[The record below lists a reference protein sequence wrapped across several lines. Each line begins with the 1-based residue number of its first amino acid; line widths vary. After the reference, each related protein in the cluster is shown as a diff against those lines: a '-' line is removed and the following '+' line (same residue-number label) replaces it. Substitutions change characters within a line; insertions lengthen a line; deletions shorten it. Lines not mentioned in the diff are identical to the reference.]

1 MKTEQTIH
9 DIMRGLMD
17 NFPKVEEERKYVEDV
32 VHEIKSYIDEN
43 KYKIWRKDFPE
54 SRTCIAIEIV
64 QDIFNGLELPEGER
78 TFYLLRTP
86 NDQSYFDC
94 YLRKLNINFEQIASK
109 YSFNKSQD
117 RYFEYLMA
125 KEGIIRIISEGE
137 LFPSEARWYLL

>member
-1 MKTEQTIH
+1 
-9 DIMRGLMD
+9 MD
-17 NFPKVEEERKYVEDV
+17 NFPKAEEERKDVEDV

>member
-17 NFPKVEEERKYVEDV
+17 NFPKAEEERKDVEDV
-32 VHEIKSYIDEN
+32 VHEIKYYIDEN

>member
-1 MKTEQTIH
+1 MRTEQTIH
-9 DIMRGLMD
+9 DIMRLMD
-17 NFPKVEEERKYVEDV
+17 NFPKAEEERKDVEDV

-54 SRTCIAIEIV
+54 SRTLIEIEIV

>member
-1 MKTEQTIH
+1 
-9 DIMRGLMD
+9 MRLMD
-17 NFPKVEEERKYVEDV
+17 NFPKAEEERKDVEDV

>member
-17 NFPKVEEERKYVEDV
+17 NFPKAEEERKDVEDV